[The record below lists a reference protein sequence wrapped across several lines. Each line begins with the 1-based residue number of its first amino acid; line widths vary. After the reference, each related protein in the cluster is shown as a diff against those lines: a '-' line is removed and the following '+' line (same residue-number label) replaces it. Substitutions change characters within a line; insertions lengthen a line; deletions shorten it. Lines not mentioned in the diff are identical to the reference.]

1 MALNF
6 LKTLFDNFF
15 PQHLASNSHP
25 AGAGSLE
32 PWNSDIHTMSH
43 LDRVEVIRAQQR
55 SAILTMLSSPNI
67 KAPLVNKLS
76 FKNENLQN
84 RRWHLRE
91 TVAELDIGNWNSL
104 KVKI

>member
-1 MALNF
+1 
-6 LKTLFDNFF
+6 
-15 PQHLASNSHP
+15 
-25 AGAGSLE
+25 
-32 PWNSDIHTMSH
+32 MSH
-43 LDRVEVIRAQQR
+43 LDRVEAIRAQQH

-67 KAPLVNKLS
+67 KTPLVNKLS
-76 FKNENLQN
+76 FKNEKLQN